1 MYESLERHLI
11 HVSVSCAFI
20 FKAIYYV
27 ENGLY
32 AIWGDRVAEIETP
45 FTIFTIIQDTVSL

>member
-32 AIWGDRVAEIETP
+32 AQKESKKSFVT
-45 FTIFTIIQDTVSL
+45 F